1 MKRSQSSSSATS
13 VATANKG
20 SSQQQATVDLGIN
33 QLKTIV
39 SFRDNFDSSL
49 KEVAKRANIQLL
61 PTETAVAVRGDY
73 VIASLLTAPPKG
85 VSIEESDGLFFVYL
99 SFPKDH
105 VFAKKIPSGYYTIER
120 VPKQVNPMAKV
131 VNLEGKTVLELP
143 LNIRKLELK
152 APPAWE
158 APPQKDTL
166 FVQTTIE
173 QSQETLYELTR
184 MQAHK
189 VRCHWSI
196 LTWYWIWV

>member
-1 MKRSQSSSSATS
+1 MKRSQSSSARS

-20 SSQQQATVDLGIN
+20 SSQRQATVDLGTS

-39 SFRDNFDSSL
+39 SFRDNFDASL
-49 KEVAKRANIQLL
+49 KEAAKRAKIKLL

-105 VFAKKIPSGYYTIER
+105 VFAKKIPCGYYTIER
-120 VPKQVNPMAKV
+120 VPKQVNPTAKV

-143 LNIRKLELK
+143 LNIRKLELNQS
-152 APPAWE
+152 AWE

-166 FVQTTIE
+166 FVQATIE

>member
-1 MKRSQSSSSATS
+1 MKRSQSSSSAKS

-20 SSQQQATVDLGIN
+20 SSQRQPTGDLGTN

-39 SFRDNFDSSL
+39 SFRENFDASL
-49 KEVAKRANIQLL
+49 KEAAKRAKIKLL

-143 LNIRKLELK
+143 LNIRKLELN
-152 APPAWE
+152 PPAWE
-158 APPQKDTL
+158 APRQKDTL
-166 FVQTTIE
+166 FVQATIE